1 MSRTIKAI
9 ERHMIPRSSRLR
21 VEAPARQ
28 TAQPMRNGERKL
40 VAEWQRGAEIL
51 GHAQRKLRL
60 AFAPTQ
66 SPALATLSR
75 EFVMSRTLEAITK
88 HTDGSPQ
95 IKPQTM
101 KAMQIHNY
109 GGPEVLHYED
119 VPRPQPQAGEVL
131 VRIHAAGVNPID
143 WKVREGHMKDFW
155 PHKFPIILGWDL
167 SGVVEELGRGVSRL
181 KIGDEVYSLPDPTRN
196 GAYADYIVVREPELA
211 LKPKSLHH
219 IRAAAVPLAALTA
232 WQSLFDTARLQPGQR
247 VLIHAGSGGVGH
259 FAVQLAKWKGAYV
272 FATAST
278 KNQDLLRELGVDEP
292 IDYTQQRFEDI
303 ARKID
308 IVLDTLGDETQER
321 SWSVLKKGGVLVSL
335 VQPPSE
341 EKAKELGV
349 RAAIIGAQPN
359 GAQLAEIAKIIEAGK
374 LAPVIDRILPLSEAR
389 RAHELSQSG
398 HTHGKIAL
406 RVSNGD
412 GAFERKTATLQ

>member
-1 MSRTIKAI
+1 MSGTI
-9 ERHMIPRSSRLR
+9 
-21 VEAPARQ
+21 
-28 TAQPMRNGERKL
+28 
-40 VAEWQRGAEIL
+40 
-51 GHAQRKLRL
+51 
-60 AFAPTQ
+60 
-66 SPALATLSR
+66 
-75 EFVMSRTLEAITK
+75 EAIIK
-88 HTDGSPQ
+88 HTGATSE
-95 IKPQTM
+95 KKSASATSQTM
-101 KAMQIHNY
+101 KAIRIHNY

-119 VPRPQPQAGEVL
+119 APRPQPQAGEVL
-131 VRIHAAGVNPID
+131 VRVHAAGVNPID
-143 WKVREGHMKDFW
+143 WKVRKGHMKDFW
-155 PHKFPIILGWDL
+155 PHKFPLILGWDL
-167 SGVVEELGRGVSRL
+167 SGVVEELGTGPAAAGRF
-181 KIGDEVYSLPDPTRN
+181 KIGDEVYSVPDPTRN

-211 LKPKSLHH
+211 RKPNSLHH
-219 IRAAAVPLAALTA
+219 ICAAAIPLAALTA
-232 WQSLFDTARLQPGQR
+232 WQSLFDTAQLQPGQR

-259 FAVQLAKWKGAYV
+259 LAVQLAKWKGAYV

-308 IVLDTLGDETQER
+308 IVLDTLGGETQER

-349 RAAIIGAQPN
+349 RAAIIGVQPN
-359 GAQLAEIAKIIEAGK
+359 GAQLSEIAKIIEAGK
-374 LAPVIDRILPLSEAR
+374 LTPVIDRILPLSEAR

-406 RVSNGD
+406 RVSNI
-412 GAFERKTATLQ
+412 FRTSNR

>member
-1 MSRTIKAI
+1 MSRTI
-9 ERHMIPRSSRLR
+9 
-21 VEAPARQ
+21 
-28 TAQPMRNGERKL
+28 
-40 VAEWQRGAEIL
+40 
-51 GHAQRKLRL
+51 
-60 AFAPTQ
+60 
-66 SPALATLSR
+66 
-75 EFVMSRTLEAITK
+75 EAIIK
-88 HTDGSPQ
+88 HTGATSE
-95 IKPQTM
+95 KKSASATSQTM
-101 KAMQIHNY
+101 KAIRIHNY
-109 GGPEVLHYED
+109 GGPEVLKYED
-119 VPRPQPQAGEVL
+119 APRPQPQAGEVL
-131 VRIHAAGVNPID
+131 VRVHAAGVNPID

-155 PHKFPIILGWDL
+155 PHKFPLILGWDL
-167 SGVVEELGRGVSRL
+167 SGVVEEFGTGPAAAGRFE
-181 KIGDEVYSLPDPTRN
+181 IGDEVYSLPDPTRD
-196 GAYADYIVVREPELA
+196 GAYADYIVVRESELA
-211 LKPKSLHH
+211 LKPNSLHH

-232 WQSLFDTARLQPGQR
+232 WQSLFDTVQLQPRQR

-259 FAVQLAKWKGAYV
+259 LAVQLAKWKGAYV

-308 IVLDTLGDETQER
+308 IVLDTIGDETQER

-359 GAQLAEIAKIIEAGK
+359 GAQLAEIAKIIDSGK

-389 RAHELSQSG
+389 RAHELSEAG
-398 HTHGKIAL
+398 HTHGKIVL
-406 RVSNGD
+406 RVSNRD
-412 GAFERKTATLQ
+412 GTLERKQS